1 MLVNS
6 AETGSLPAQLA
17 IGRITATYGLKG
29 WVKVYSYTDP
39 IEQIADYQPWLVR
52 KVDSRSPL
60 QVFEFVKAKRHGKG
74 IIALPVGSTDCDQAQ
89 AWVGYEIWSD
99 QGQMPA
105 LEEGE
110 YYWHQLQGL
119 QVINAA
125 DEILG
130 RVDHLL
136 ETGANDVLVV
146 KSDID
151 SIDDRERL
159 IPYVEEQV
167 VRHIDIDAGKIW
179 VAWAADY

>member
-1 MLVNS
+1 VLSNS
-6 AETGSLPAQLA
+6 TETGSPPAQFA

-39 IEQIADYQPWLVR
+39 IEQIGDYQPWLVR
-52 KVDSRSPL
+52 KVGSRNAL
-60 QVFEFVKAKRHGKG
+60 QAFEFEQIKRHGKG
-74 IIALPVGSTDCDQAQ
+74 IIVLPADATDCDQAQ

-99 QGQMPA
+99 QGQMPE
-105 LEEGE
+105 LDEGE

-125 DEILG
+125 EENLG
-130 RVDHLL
+130 CIDHLL
-136 ETGANDVLVV
+136 ETGANDVMVV
-146 KSDID
+146 KPNKD

-167 VRHIDIDAGKIW
+167 VRNVDIQAGKMW
-179 VAWAADY
+179 VDWAADY

>member
-1 MLVNS
+1 LTNPL
-6 AETGSLPAQLA
+6 ETGALPAQLA

-39 IEQIADYQPWLVR
+39 IEQIADYQPWLVK
-52 KVDSRSPL
+52 KVDSRDAL
-60 QVFEFVKAKRHGKG
+60 QVFEYEKVKRHGKG
-74 IIALPVGSTDCDQAQ
+74 IIALPVGATDCNEAE
-89 AWVGYEIWSD
+89 AWIGFEIWSD

-105 LEEGE
+105 LEKGE

-119 QVINAA
+119 QVINTA
-125 DEILG
+125 DENLG

-146 KSDID
+146 KADKD

-159 IPYVEEQV
+159 IPYVEEQI
-167 VRHIDIDAGKIW
+167 VRNIDIDAGKIW
-179 VAWAADY
+179 VDWAADY

>member
-1 MLVNS
+1 MLANS
-6 AETGSLPAQLA
+6 AEVSSLPAQLA

-39 IEQIADYQPWLVR
+39 IEQIADYQPWLV
-52 KVDSRSPL
+52 KKIDSRNPL
-60 QVFEFVKAKRHGKG
+60 QVFEFEKIKQHGKG
-74 IIALPVGSTDCDQAQ
+74 IIALPVGATDCDQAQ
-89 AWVGYEIWSD
+89 AWVGFEIWAD
-99 QGQMPA
+99 QDQMPA

-125 DEILG
+125 DENLG

-146 KSDID
+146 KADKD

-159 IPYVEEQV
+159 IPYVEDEV
-167 VRHIDIDAGKIW
+167 VRNIDVDAGKIW
-179 VAWAADY
+179 VDWAADY